1 MEATSTSET
10 AESWRQAPIWL
21 LSKAGFLFSTR
32 ANKILLSMG
41 MNRHRFAVLFSLSH
55 VNSACQTELSAL
67 ADMDRSDMT
76 SVLQTL
82 ESEGLVERR
91 FDPMSRSRKL
101 AFLTEAGRLYIDAA
115 CQAQAE
121 IETEVFG
128 VLPAKERRQFL
139 LSLQRVV
146 EALDAAG
153 MASEHV

>member
-1 MEATSTSET
+1 MAAISTSET
-10 AESWRQAPIWL
+10 AEPWRHAPIWL

-41 MNRHRFAVLFSLSH
+41 MNRHRFAVLFSLSQ
-55 VNSACQTELSAL
+55 VNSACQAELSAL

-91 FDPMSRSRKL
+91 LDPLSRSRKL
-101 AFLTEAGRLYIDAA
+101 AFLTEAGKSYIDAA

-121 IETEVFG
+121 IETEIFG
-128 VLPAKERRQFL
+128 ALPARERKQFL
-139 LSLQRVV
+139 ASLQRVV
-146 EALDAAG
+146 KALEAGRPAA
-153 MASEHV
+153 EHV